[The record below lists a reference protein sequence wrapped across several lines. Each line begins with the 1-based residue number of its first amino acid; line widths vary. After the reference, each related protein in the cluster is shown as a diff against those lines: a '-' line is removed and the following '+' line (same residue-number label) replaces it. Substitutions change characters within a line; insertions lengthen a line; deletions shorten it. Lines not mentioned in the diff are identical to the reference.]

1 MIDELQPRMQE
12 VMSWLVPCL
21 SVDPASRP
29 SVHDLLQQ
37 PFFLRLAAAE
47 YLEAVSREEE
57 QAEEEARLL
66 GSGEAMSSPSATVS
80 PGTRPS
86 WLALALSR
94 SFRKSSGGGSSSSSS
109 GGLPPLKPRVPV
121 EVSLPPSRGRGLCS
135 DGYSHLD
142 GDDERWRADD
152 GDGYSHLDPDV
163 IVEME
168 GLNMVVQ
175 RSL

>member
-1 MIDELQPRMQE
+1 MG
-12 VMSWLVPCL
+12 WLVPCL

-47 YLEAVSREEE
+47 YLEAVSQE
-57 QAEEEARLL
+57 AEEEARL
-66 GSGEAMSSPSATVS
+66 GSGEALASSPSETAP

-94 SFRKSSGGGSSSSSS
+94 SFRSPSRGSSSSSSS
-109 GGLPPLKPRVPV
+109 GGLPPLKPRAPV
-121 EVSLPPSRGRGLCS
+121 EVSLPPSRGLCS
-135 DGYSHLD
+135 DGDSHL
-142 GDDERWRADD
+142 GGDERWRGGVYDD
-152 GDGYSHLDPDV
+152 TFSHLDPDV
-163 IVEME
+163 VNELE
-168 GLNMVVQ
+168 GLKMVAQ